1 MGRDCFVAQ
10 SAPRNDN
17 ANLIGICSNYREVTM
32 SCGHLNIFDLT

>member
-17 ANLIGICSNYREVTM
+17 ANLIGICSNYREVKM
-32 SCGHLNIFDLT
+32 SWGHLDMFNLT